1 MIPVA
6 VQAGVSLVMIS
17 GIAWMVNRLN
27 LGHLPRI
34 ADEAHALRL
43 AEVAEAGFDG
53 MEVGRDRAGFSAII
67 RNAEGR
73 MMVIRAHGKHHF
85 AARPIDLRVYM
96 RLDKEFLI
104 LEVPERNFGPV
115 VLKLGKSAAVW
126 AARMRDLVPTEGRW
140 RRIYVEPA

>member
-6 VQAGVSLVMIS
+6 VQAGVSLVMMS
-17 GIAWMVNRLN
+17 GLAWMVRRMKMR
-27 LGHLPRI
+27 HVPRI
-34 ADEAHALRL
+34 ADDAHALRL
-43 AEVAEAGFDG
+43 AEQAEAGFDG
-53 MEVGRDRAGFSAII
+53 VDVGRDRAGFSAII

-73 MMVIRAHGKHHF
+73 MMLIRAHGRHF
-85 AARPIDLRVYM
+85 AVRPIDLRVYM

-115 VLKLGKSAAVW
+115 ALKLGKSAAVW

-140 RRIYVEPA
+140 SRINVEPA